1 MPAIDLGT
9 ATERTMPAIDLG
21 TATDDKSL
29 PVTPA
34 DAPDELQLHSDAIRA
49 KRASYW
55 PHTSQSRA
63 VLPTRRA

>member
-1 MPAIDLGT
+1 
-9 ATERTMPAIDLG
+9 MPAIDLG